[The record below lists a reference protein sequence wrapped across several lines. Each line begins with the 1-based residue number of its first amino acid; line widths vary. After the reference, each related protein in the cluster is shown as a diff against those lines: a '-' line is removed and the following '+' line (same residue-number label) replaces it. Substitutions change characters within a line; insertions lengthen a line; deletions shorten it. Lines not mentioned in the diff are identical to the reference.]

1 MPLHG
6 KVSVTNTGCPK
17 VECAFWKCYCSKTV
31 KHIDL
36 NWCFLNSQHY
46 DIWYSNLTFAK
57 KKREMKKISIW
68 KKILIFFWSKFF
80 FKIFSKIFFALNQPK
95 KRFKAKFFFQKISKK
110 YLWYKFFIV
119 FKLKFFVFPFSFLQR
134 LGLNIKW
141 WTLVRI
147 LVYHLIQF
155 SSFLYLFQRF

>member
-1 MPLHG
+1 MLD
-6 KVSVTNTGCPK
+6 SFSTGCPK

-31 KHIDL
+31 EHIDR
-36 NWCFLNSQHY
+36 NWCFFNRKDY
-46 DIWYSNLTFAK
+46 NFWYSSLTFAK
-57 KKREMKKISIW
+57 KKRKMKKISIW
-68 KKILIFFWSKFF
+68 KKIQIFFLIKNFF
-80 FKIFSKIFFALNQPK
+80 QNFFLKIFFALNQPK
-95 KRFKAKFFFQKISKK
+95 KRFKAKYFFQKISKK
-110 YLWYKFFIV
+110 YLWYKFFTV